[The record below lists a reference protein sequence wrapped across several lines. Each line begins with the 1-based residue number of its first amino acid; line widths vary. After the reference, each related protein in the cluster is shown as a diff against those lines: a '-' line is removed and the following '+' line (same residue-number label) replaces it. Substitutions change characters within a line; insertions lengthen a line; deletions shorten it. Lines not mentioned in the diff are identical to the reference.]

1 MGRLTTLLLVGLLP
15 AVAPAQVPMDRVPP
29 PCNTLDTMETQPS
42 GPWEMG
48 ADSLMHTPEADTARK
63 YGGTD
68 MWACKRANG
77 EVYLDTGN
85 PLWGAI
91 RVGGAIDD
99 AMMRR
104 VSGDRTS
111 PWWVGT
117 YDHPARYIGILM
129 HKRDGAAMLKTMG
142 LPTDS
147 LWTSDQ

>member
-1 MGRLTTLLLVGLLP
+1 MRLTALLLIALLP
-15 AVAPAQVPMDRVPP
+15 AVAAAQVPMDAVPP
-29 PCNTLDTMETQPS
+29 PCASLDTMTVQPS
-42 GPWEMG
+42 SPWQMG

-63 YGGTD
+63 YAGTD
-68 MWACKRANG
+68 MWACKRHTG

-85 PLWGAI
+85 PLWGAV
-91 RVGGAIDD
+91 RVSGAIDE

-104 VSGDRTS
+104 VSSDRTS

-129 HKRDGAAMLKTMG
+129 GQRDGPEMHRTFN

-147 LWTSDQ
+147 LWTGQ

>member
-1 MGRLTTLLLVGLLP
+1 MRLTTLLLTALLP
-15 AVAPAQVPMDRVPP
+15 LVAAAQVPMSAVPP
-29 PCNTLDTMETQPS
+29 PCASLDTMQTQPS
-42 GPWEMG
+42 GPWQMG

-63 YGGTD
+63 YAGTD
-68 MWACKRANG
+68 MWACKRHTG
-77 EVYLDTGN
+77 EVYLDVGN
-85 PLWGAI
+85 ELWGAI
-91 RVGGAIDD
+91 RVSGAIDD

-117 YDHPARYIGILM
+117 YDHPARYISILM
-129 HKRDGAAMLKTMG
+129 HKRDGAAILEKMG